1 MTPSQ
6 IRQKFNT
13 LFAQRKSLIEETW
26 SDISKYIDPMRNA
39 NFFEPLTSE
48 NEVRFSE
55 PERRDV
61 TATVGADLLAA
72 NINSAMTSFSFR
84 WFELGFRDLELKD
97 DNDAREWLEACA
109 DVMFSELYDSNFA
122 TEVQEAYLD
131 LVVYGNSVMTQEA
144 STTDWEGL
152 KFDNIPIREFYFE
165 EDRDGRPLNVYRLL
179 QWPASKIIDRFGA
192 DNVPASV
199 TKAYKAA
206 DTTKIE
212 VIFCIYRRPDI
223 PLDTTGMVASEKR
236 PYGYAY
242 ILRNGKDNDTLETG
256 GYYENPAY
264 ITRWRKTSGSQWGY
278 GPGNVAIP
286 AVKVVN
292 TAIDLII
299 EQAELDLAPP
309 IMTTTRGLIG
319 KFDYSARAVNKVRA
333 IADVQPFQTGTKAD
347 LSLIVLEDLRQQVR
361 AIFMTDQLQLKES
374 PAMSATEAQIRFE
387 MMNRLLGPTSGLIQ
401 NDLLSP
407 MLQRTFNQLARAGR
421 LPQPPES
428 VSSTNADAS
437 MDIEYTGPLAR
448 AQRLDAVMTT
458 ERWATTIANLSEAYP
473 EMRVIV
479 DAGQLARNMA
489 YDMGVDAS
497 NLLSEADYAAA
508 VDRQQKAAA
517 AQQAAETASTAAGAA
532 ADVQKVE
539 DAQP

>member
-1 MTPSQ
+1 MKPSQ
-6 IRQKFNT
+6 IRQKFDT

-26 SDISKYIDPMRNA
+26 SAISKYIDPMRNA

-48 NEVRFSE
+48 NEVRFKE

-84 WFELGFRDLELKD
+84 WFELGFRNPVLKE
-97 DNDAREWLEACA
+97 DNDARAWLETCA
-109 DVMFSELYDSNFA
+109 DIMFSELYDSNFA

-131 LVVYGNSVMTQEA
+131 LVMYGNSVMTQEA
-144 STTDWEGL
+144 SAVEWDGV
-152 KFDNIPIREFYFE
+152 KFDNIPVREFYFE
-165 EDRDGRPLNVYRLL
+165 EDQDGRPLNVYRLL
-179 QWPASKIIDRFGA
+179 QWPASKIVDRFGI
-192 DNVPASV
+192 DKVPESV
-199 TKAYKAA
+199 KKAYKAA
-206 DTTKIE
+206 DNNKID
-212 VIFCIYRRPDI
+212 VIFCIYRRFNV
-223 PLDTTGMVASEKR
+223 PLETSGMVAPEKR
-236 PYGYAY
+236 PFGYAY
-242 ILRNGKDNDTLETG
+242 TLRNGKGDHTLEEG

-286 AVKVVN
+286 AVQMIN
-292 TAIDLII
+292 TTIDII
-299 EQAELDLAPP
+299 TQQAELDLAPP
-309 IMTTTRGLIG
+309 LMTTPRGLIG
-319 KFDYSARAVNKVRA
+319 KFDYSSRAINKVRS

-361 AIFMTDQLQLKES
+361 SIFMTDQLQLKES

-407 MLQRTFNQLARAGR
+407 MLQRTFNQIARAGR
-421 LPQPPES
+421 FPEPPPSVTES
-428 VSSTNADAS
+428 GEAGK

-458 ERWATTIANLSEAYP
+458 ERWAASIANLSEAYP
-473 EMRVIV
+473 EMRLIV

-489 YDMGVDAS
+489 YDMGVDAT
-497 NLLSEADYAAA
+497 NLRSKSEFEAA
-508 VDRQQKAAA
+508 VTKQQQAAA
-517 AQQAAETASTAAGAA
+517 AQQAAETANTASQAA
-532 ADVQKVE
+532 VNVQKAE
-539 DAQP
+539 GEAP